1 MANSAFFKQVAGAAL
16 DRFAAVMDELG
27 LSGGKQS
34 GPEYLPLN
42 PRRDD
47 HTPGSLSINRAKGA
61 WMEGATGDK
70 GGDLVSLAAYVWACS
85 QGDAAE
91 RLAKFLGIAPPE
103 RQQRAQ
109 RGAGEPVNTSAPA
122 APQKTTSDT
131 PSGASAPRKPAASA
145 ADGVC
150 LMPVPADAPQPPA
163 LHPRHGRPAARW
175 VYVDAAGAV
184 MFHHCRFEPAGE
196 RKQFAPLS
204 LWKMPGGRLVWK
216 WKAPSE
222 PRPLLGLDRLAALPD
237 AVVVVTEG
245 EKARDAAARLLPA
258 AVVMAWQGGA
268 NAVDKA
274 DWSPLAGRV
283 VWLWADADEAGAK
296 AMQKAAKHLGEVGA
310 GEVRHVDPSALARV
324 ASEEGDAPV
333 LLPGDPLAEGDDAAD
348 LVARGWRAEHVA
360 LLVDAGEFLTAA
372 PAANEGAVVEVQT
385 SAPAGAADAPCSD
398 AEAKASD
405 TADAAP
411 RRGFRLDDKGVYFV
425 DVKDGVQAPPRW
437 VCAPLDILASVRDPH
452 NCGWG
457 LLVGFEDP
465 DGRPH
470 REIIPARSFNG
481 EGLDA
486 SGLLLDRGLRIAP
499 KGRPLLLEYL
509 QTARPKNRARHTT
522 RTGWHDADEKSAFVL
537 PDRAFGQG
545 GEEWIFEGESPGGN
559 TYRSKGTLPLWRDE
573 VARRCAGNS
582 RLVLAVSIAFASPLL
597 YLAGAES
604 GGFHLRS
611 NSSDGKTTAL
621 HVAGSVCG
629 GHDYMQR
636 WRATSNGLEALAMQ
650 HCDAPLLLDELAQ
663 LDPRE
668 AGEVAYMLANGS
680 GKTRAGRTGGM
691 RARSD
696 WRLLFLSAGE
706 IGLAQHM
713 AEVGKQTKAGQ
724 ELRLAEIPADAG
736 AGLGL
741 FEKLHGAAGGA
752 EFAKALAEATRKH
765 YGSAWPAYL
774 DRLVSEPPETIASAV
789 QAGLRAFEKRYLS
802 DDASGQARRVSGR
815 FALVGVGGELAT
827 DWGITGWEAGEAMCA
842 AGVCF
847 AAWLANRGGEGNQEE
862 RAMLGQ
868 VREFLRRYGE
878 SAFTDWERPSMKDTH
893 APVRSDRAGWRR
905 HDETKD
911 EVHYFVSNEAFRS
924 RLCKGFDPGAVGR
937 LLIARGYAESGTEA
951 VRPWL
956 VKPSIP
962 GEGRPRVA
970 HILPSLFE
978 ADDD

>member
-1 MANSAFFKQVAGAAL
+1 MANNSLFKPVAAAAL
-16 DRFAAVMDELG
+16 ARFDTVMDWLG
-27 LSGGKQS
+27 LAGGKDS
-34 GPEYLPLN
+34 GREYLPLN
-42 PRRDD
+42 PKRDD
-47 HTPGSLSINRAKGA
+47 HKPGSLSIHRDKGA

-70 GGDLVSLAAYVWACS
+70 GGDLVSLAAYLWDCS
-85 QGDAAE
+85 NGDAAE
-91 RLAKFLGIAPPE
+91 RLGKQLGVAMPDRPQRAKRGASGVGDLSQSVGPKKPYSAPPK
-103 RQQRAQ
+103 
-109 RGAGEPVNTSAPA
+109 PTVTTSA
-122 APQKTTSDT
+122 D
-131 PSGASAPRKPAASA
+131 
-145 ADGVC
+145 DGEC
-150 LMPVPADAPQPPA
+150 IMPVPHDAPQPPA
-163 LHPRHGRPAARW
+163 LHPRHGLPAARW
-175 VYVDAAGAV
+175 VYVDSSGAV

-204 LWKMPGGRLVWK
+204 LWRMPGGRMVWK

-245 EKARDAAARLLPA
+245 EKARDAAALLLPA
-258 AVVMAWQGGA
+258 AVIIAWQGGA

-283 VWLWADADEAGAK
+283 VWLWEDADEAGAK
-296 AMQKAAKHLGEVGA
+296 AMQKAAKRLGDVGA
-310 GEVRHVDPSALARV
+310 AEVCHVNLPALARV
-324 ASEEGDAPV
+324 ASENDGVPV

-348 LVARGWRAEHVA
+348 LVGRGWRAEHVA
-360 LLVDAGEFLTAA
+360 LLVDDGEFLHAA
-372 PAANEGAVVEVQT
+372 SAANEVAPAEVHT
-385 SAPAGAADAPCSD
+385 SAPPSGAADGVGKEPFAAD
-398 AEAKASD
+398 D
-405 TADAAP
+405 TP

-437 VCAPLDILASVRDPH
+437 ICAPLDIHASVRDPH

-481 EGLDA
+481 EGLEA
-486 SGLLLDRGLRIAP
+486 SGLLLDRGLRISP

-509 QTARPKNRARHTT
+509 QTSRPRKRARHTT
-522 RTGWHDADEKSAFVL
+522 RTGWHDADEKAAFVL
-537 PDRAFGQG
+537 PDRAFGRG
-545 GEEWIFEGESPGGN
+545 GEEWIFEGESPAGN
-559 TYRSKGTLPLWRDE
+559 TYRSKGTLAQWRNE
-573 VARRCAGNS
+573 VACRCAGNS

-621 HVAGSVCG
+621 RVAGSVCG

-713 AEVGKQTKAGQ
+713 AEVGKQAKAGQ

-741 FEKLHGAAGGA
+741 FENLHGATGGA
-752 EFAKALAEATRKH
+752 EFAKALNEATRKH
-765 YGSAWPAYL
+765 HGSAWPAYL
-774 DRLVSEPPETIASAV
+774 DRLVSEPPEAITNAV
-789 QAGLRAFEKRYLS
+789 QAGLRAFDKRYLS
-802 DDASGQARRVSGR
+802 GDASGQARRVAGR

-827 DWGITGWEAGEAMCA
+827 DWGITGWDAGEAMKA

-847 AAWLANRGGEGNQEE
+847 AAWLTNRGGEGNQEV

-878 SAFTDWERPSMKDTH
+878 SAFTDWERPSMKDSH

-937 LLIARGYAESGTEA
+937 LLIAKGYAESGTEA

-978 ADDD
+978 SDDD

>member
-1 MANSAFFKQVAGAAL
+1 MSNSSLFKPVAAAAL
-16 DRFAAVMDELG
+16 ARFDVVMGWLG
-27 LSGGKQS
+27 LAGGKDS
-34 GPEYLPLN
+34 GREYLPLN
-42 PRRDD
+42 PKRDD
-47 HTPGSLSINRAKGA
+47 HKPGSLSIHRDKGA

-70 GGDLVSLAAYVWACS
+70 GGDLVSLAAYLWDCGN
-85 QGDAAE
+85 GDAAE
-91 RLAKFLGIAPPE
+91 RLGRQLGVDMPA
-103 RQQRAQ
+103 RQKRA
-109 RGAGEPVNTSAPA
+109 RSTAEGTGDTSASQ
-122 APQKTTSDT
+122 APQK
-131 PSGASAPRKPAASA
+131 PASAPRKPVVSA
-145 ADGVC
+145 DDGVC
-150 LMPVPADAPQPPA
+150 VMPVPADAPPAPA
-163 LHPRHGRPAARW
+163 LHPRHGQPAARW
-175 VYVDAAGAV
+175 VYVDPTGAV

-222 PRPLLGLDRLAALPD
+222 PRPLLGLDRLAAMPV
-237 AVVVVTEG
+237 APVVITEG
-245 EKARDAAARLLPA
+245 EKARDAAAVLLPD
-258 AVVMAWQGGA
+258 AVAMAWQGGA
-268 NAVDKA
+268 NAVDKS
-274 DWSPLAGRV
+274 DWQPLAGRV
-283 VWLWADADEAGAK
+283 VWLWADADEAGDK
-296 AMQKAAKHLGEVGA
+296 AVQKAEKRLREAGA
-310 GEVRHVDPSALARV
+310 AEVRRVNLEALARV
-324 ASEEGDAPV
+324 ASEVDGKPA
-333 LLPGDPLAEGDDAAD
+333 LLPGEQLTEGDDAAD
-348 LVARGWRAEHVA
+348 LVARGWCAAHVV
-360 LLVDAGEFLTAA
+360 LLIEAGEFLTSA
-372 PAANEGAVVEVQT
+372 PGAKSESVAPEVHT
-385 SAPAGAADAPCSD
+385 SAPGS
-398 AEAKASD
+398 EEVEKARDD
-405 TADAAP
+405 TP

-437 VCAPLDILASVRDPH
+437 ICAPLDIHASVRDPH

-470 REIIPARSFNG
+470 REIIPARAFNG

-486 SGLLLDRGLRIAP
+486 SGLLLDRGLAIAP

-509 QTARPKNRARHTT
+509 QTARPRKRARHTV
-522 RTGWHDADEKSAFVL
+522 RTGWHDADDGATFVL
-537 PDRAFGQG
+537 PDRAFGHG
-545 GEEWIFEGESPGGN
+545 GEEWIFEGDSPAGN
-559 TYRSKGTLPLWRDE
+559 TYRQKGTLAEWRDG

-582 RLVLAVSIAFASPLL
+582 RLVFAVSMAFASPLL
-597 YLAGAES
+597 HLAGAES

-621 HVAGSVCG
+621 RVAGSVCG
-629 GHDYMQR
+629 GQDYMQR

-706 IGLAQHM
+706 VGLVQHM
-713 AEVGKQTKAGQ
+713 AEVGKQAKAGQ

-736 AGLGL
+736 AGMGL
-741 FEKLHGAAGGA
+741 FENLHESGGGA
-752 EFAKALAEATRKH
+752 DFAKALDQATRKH
-765 YGSAWPAYL
+765 HGSAWAGFL
-774 DRLVSEPPETIASAV
+774 SRLVSESPEAISAAV
-789 QAGLRAFEKRYLS
+789 HDGLRAFDKRFLS
-802 DDASGQARRVSGR
+802 DDASGQARRVAGR

-827 DWGITGWEAGEAMCA
+827 DWKITGWEPGEAMKA

-847 AAWLANRGGEGNQEE
+847 KSWLSNRGGEGNQEE
-862 RAMLGQ
+862 RAILQQ

-878 SAFTDWERPSMKDTH
+878 SAFTDWDRPSMKDTH

-905 HDETKD
+905 HDEVKD
-911 EVHYFVSNEAFRS
+911 EVHYFVSNEAFRG

-937 LLIARGYAESGTEA
+937 LLIAKGFAVPGTEA

-956 VKPSIP
+956 VKESIP
-962 GEGRPRVA
+962 GEGRPRAV
-970 HILPSLFE
+970 HILPEIFE
-978 ADDD
+978 AEDA